1 MRASTSDKLKG
12 NREHKTVEI
21 FQLALYCNPLTDA
34 VGSTSME
41 LGKNRLFSSLRQE
54 TAEDTNDQIIYFL
67 RPTNVFLKLMVNK
80 NLSSEEQNHQYAA
93 VINVDNLSIVLD
105 DNQLQAVLSVSD
117 AISLSR
123 AQKRYKERQPQASQ
137 RGKPGSS
144 GWQKK
149 LWMFAI
155 KAVLSDVHK
164 RLSHLSANYI
174 VWRREYRKRYMALY
188 LAKLE
193 NLQHGQVSNDHNMI
207 LNFESEIT
215 NVCD

>member
-123 AQKRYKERQPQASQ
+123 AQKR
-137 RGKPGSS
+137 
-144 GWQKK
+144 
-149 LWMFAI
+149 
-155 KAVLSDVHK
+155 
-164 RLSHLSANYI
+164 
-174 VWRREYRKRYMALY
+174 
-188 LAKLE
+188 
-193 NLQHGQVSNDHNMI
+193 
-207 LNFESEIT
+207 
-215 NVCD
+215 